1 MKITRLPDLAGK
13 LPSGERKLFRRIFQV
28 EEAWGRL
35 RVPEA
40 LKPWVEE
47 KFGGVGLVEKQHVV
61 KVTNKVT
68 LEAAFFNELR
78 SRRPVESSK
87 EALESLLE
95 AGECLFCKPETFTA
109 EDVFGRIRGKHGVTA
124 ANIARYDR
132 WHGLVVFARHNPLD
146 YRREEVLDCLSLAFK
161 WFRQVRKADGKAVFP
176 FLLWNCLWRSGASI
190 VHGHL
195 QITISR
201 KAHPKIEYLRRCAAR
216 YQSKYGSNY
225 FQDLFQVHQALGLA
239 FKRGSVRVMASLT
252 PVKERETILLADR
265 ADTKLFEAVYTVFK
279 AYRGLGVSSF
289 NLSLASPPMAPV
301 RGWQGFPVIA
311 RMVDR
316 GNLEERTSDIGGM
329 ELYAASVIASDPFQL
344 AEKLKKAFKVS

>member
-1 MKITRLPDLAGK
+1 LRITRLPDLARK
-13 LPSGERKLFRRIFQV
+13 LPSRERKLFRRIFQV
-28 EEAWGRL
+28 EEASGRL
-35 RVPEA
+35 RIPEA
-40 LKPWVEE
+40 LKPWVKER
-47 KFGGVGLVEKQHVV
+47 FGSVSLVEKQRVV

-78 SRRPVESSK
+78 SRRPVKSS
-87 EALESLLE
+87 EETLDSLE

-124 ANIARYDR
+124 ANIAKYDR
-132 WHGLVVFARHNPLD
+132 WHGLVAFTRHNPLG

-161 WFRQVRKADGKAVFP
+161 WFKQVGKADGKAVFP

-195 QITISR
+195 QITVSR

-216 YQSKYGSNY
+216 YQAKYRSNY
-225 FQDLFQVHQALGLA
+225 FQDLFKVYQRLELA
-239 FKRGSVRVMASLT
+239 FKRGNVRVMASLT
-252 PVKERETILLADR
+252 PVKEKEAILLADR
-265 ADTKLFEAVYTVFK
+265 AGTELFEAVYTVFK
-279 AYRGLGVSSF
+279 AYRRLGVSSF
-289 NLSLASPPMAPV
+289 NLSLVPPPMASV

-329 ELYAASVIASDPFQL
+329 ELYAASIIASDPFQL
-344 AEKLKKAFKVS
+344 AEKLKKAFKAS

>member
-1 MKITRLPDLAGK
+1 MKITSLPDLARK
-13 LPSGERKLFRRIFQV
+13 LPSRERKLFKRIFQV
-28 EEAWGRL
+28 EEVRGKL

-47 KFGGVGLVEKQHVV
+47 KFGSVSLVEKQRVV

-68 LEAAFFNELR
+68 LEAAFFNQLR
-78 SRRPVESSK
+78 SRRPVEASGK
-87 EALESLLE
+87 ALESLLE
-95 AGECLFCKPETFTA
+95 AGECLFCRPETFTA

-124 ANIARYDR
+124 ANIAKYDC
-132 WHGLVVFARHNPLD
+132 WHGLVVFTRHNPLG

-195 QITISR
+195 QIAVSR
-201 KAHPKIEYLRRCAAR
+201 KVYPKIEYLRRCAAR
-216 YQSKYGSNY
+216 YQAKYRSNY
-225 FQDLFQVHQALGLA
+225 FQDLFKVYRELGLT

-252 PVKERETILLADR
+252 PVKEKEVILLADK
-265 ADTKLFEAVYTVFK
+265 ADTRLFEAVYRVFK
-279 AYRGLGVSSF
+279 VYRRLGVSSF
-289 NLSLASPPMAPV
+289 NLSLVPPPMASV

-316 GNLEERTSDIGGM
+316 GNLEERTSDMGGM
-329 ELYAASVIASDPFQL
+329 ELYAASIIASDPFQL
-344 AEKLKKAFKVS
+344 AEELKKTFKAS